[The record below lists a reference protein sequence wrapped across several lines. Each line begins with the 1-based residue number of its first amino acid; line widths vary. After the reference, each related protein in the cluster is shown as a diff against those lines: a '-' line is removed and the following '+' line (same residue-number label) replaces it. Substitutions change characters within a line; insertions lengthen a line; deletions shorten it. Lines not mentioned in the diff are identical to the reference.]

1 MIKQQI
7 IALNSSQIKQ
17 KLEYYCNYQD
27 RCHDEVNSKLF
38 SYKLLEHERN
48 EIIAYLI
55 ENDFL
60 NETRFACS
68 FARGKYRISH
78 WGKVRITNEL
88 KFRHISAYNIKKAL
102 QEFSE
107 DEYLESFNNLAER
120 NWNSIHERKPT
131 LKRKKFCDYMLRKG
145 YESFLVYDKLKELEK
160 I

>member
-68 FARGKYRISH
+68 FARGKHRMSH
-78 WGKVRITNEL
+78 
-88 KFRHISAYNIKKAL
+88 
-102 QEFSE
+102 
-107 DEYLESFNNLAER
+107 
-120 NWNSIHERKPT
+120 
-131 LKRKKFCDYMLRKG
+131 
-145 YESFLVYDKLKELEK
+145 
-160 I
+160 